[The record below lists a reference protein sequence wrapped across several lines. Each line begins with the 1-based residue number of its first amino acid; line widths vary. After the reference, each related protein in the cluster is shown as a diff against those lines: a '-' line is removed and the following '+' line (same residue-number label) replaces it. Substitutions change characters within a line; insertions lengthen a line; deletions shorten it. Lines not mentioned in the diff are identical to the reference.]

1 MLKKTLLF
9 LLILISFKAS
19 SQEHWEDEFWREEGK
34 KRYAKT
40 MSMAE
45 MYTTFYSNG
54 QIKWQGKCLENGTP
68 DSVWV
73 YYDDKGNK
81 LWEGEYN
88 GKYYEYK
95 DYYEYGYD
103 DGENR
108 SYVKNNWDTTII
120 GNYKNG
126 LKEGEWQE
134 FDNTGKFIFKK
145 GQFRNGEPTGIWQ
158 EFSEQTVE
166 TKILKAAEY
175 NYATQ
180 KRILYKL
187 DSIDGTEHIDSILYE
202 SQHGIKNN
210 RYNHYNTSEGD
221 VKLNL
226 CFLGYGQL
234 ININPLNDFFYQ
246 KSYSKLSPQI
256 QSIGFEWSGVI
267 ENEMYWFYNL
277 NWTPAMSAQL
287 NDSIRLRL
295 SGYNTNLDFGY
306 DFIEANAVDIAPTLG
321 FGFQQLKLKVLKT
334 QSIDSLAYNFNEGDY
349 RIYRNSAPTVN
360 AMLNLRFNIG
370 GFTIGF
376 AGGYVL
382 DCSSPKWRYNGKF
395 LSDSPKTSVSGVVAN
410 VSIGF
415 HIKDY

>member
-1 MLKKTLLF
+1 MKKTLFL
-9 LLILISFKAS
+9 LLILISFKTF

-40 MSMAE
+40 LTMAG
-45 MYTTFYSNG
+45 MYTTFYDNG
-54 QIKWQGKCLENGTP
+54 KIKWQGKCLENGTP
-68 DSVWV
+68 DSVWG
-73 YYDDKGNK
+73 YYDNEGNK

-88 GKYYEYK
+88 GKYYQYK
-95 DYYEYGYD
+95 SYYEYEDGTFESKYD
-103 DGENR
+103 
-108 SYVKNNWDTTII
+108 WDTCII

-126 LKEGEWQE
+126 LKDGEWQQ
-134 FDNTGKFIFKK
+134 FDATGKFIFKK
-145 GQFRNGEPTGIWQ
+145 GHYRNGEPTGVWQ
-158 EFSEQTVE
+158 EFTEQTIA

-175 NYATQ
+175 DYATQ

-187 DSIDGTEHIDSILYE
+187 DSIDGTEHIDSMFYA
-202 SQHGIKNN
+202 SRYGIDNN
-210 RYNHYNTSEGD
+210 TNHFNTSEDD

-234 ININPLNDFFYQ
+234 INLNPLNDFFYQ
-246 KSYSKLSPQI
+246 KSYSKLNPQI
-256 QSIGFEWSGVI
+256 QSIGLEWSGVI

-277 NWTPAMSAQL
+277 NWTPAISAQL

-295 SGYNTNLDFGY
+295 SGYNTSLDFGY

-334 QSIDSLAYNFNEGDY
+334 QNIDSMAYAFNEGDY
-349 RIYRNSAPTVN
+349 KIYRNSAPTLN

>member
-1 MLKKTLLF
+1 MIKKTLF
-9 LLILISFKAS
+9 LLLIFISGKSF

-40 MSMAE
+40 MSMAG

-54 QIKWQGKCLENGTP
+54 KIKWQGKCLENGTP

-73 YYDDKGNK
+73 YYDDGGNK
-81 LWEGEYN
+81 LWEGEYS

-95 DYYEYGYD
+95 NYNEYGYG

-108 SYVKNNWDTTII
+108 SYITNHWDTTII
-120 GNYKNG
+120 GHYKNG
-126 LKEGEWQE
+126 LKDGEWQQY
-134 FDNTGKFIFKK
+134 DYTGKFIFKK
-145 GQFRNGEPTGIWQ
+145 GHYRNGEPTGIWQ
-158 EFSEQTVE
+158 EFSEQTVT
-166 TKILKAAEY
+166 TKVLKAAEY
-175 NYATQ
+175 DYATQ

-187 DSIDGTEHIDSILYE
+187 DSIDGTEHIDSINYA
-202 SQHGIKNN
+202 SQYGIDNNIN
-210 RYNHYNTSEGD
+210 RYNSTESD
-221 VKLNL
+221 VKFNI
-226 CFLGYGQL
+226 CFLGYGQQ

-256 QSIGFEWSGVI
+256 QSYGIEWSGVI
-267 ENEMYWFYNL
+267 ENEMYWSYNI

-295 SGYNTNLDFGY
+295 SGYNTNLNFGY
-306 DFIEANAVDIAPTLG
+306 DFFEANAIDLAPTLG

-334 QSIDSLAYNFNEGDY
+334 QNIDSAAYAFNEGDY
-349 RIYRNSAPTVN
+349 KIYRNSAPTLN

-382 DCSSPKWRYNGKF
+382 DCSSPRWRYNGKF

>member
-1 MLKKTLLF
+1 MIKRTLF
-9 LLILISFKAS
+9 LLLVLISFKTF

-40 MSMAE
+40 LSMAG

-54 QIKWQGKCLENGTP
+54 KIKWQGKCLENGNP

-73 YYDDKGNK
+73 YYDTEGNK
-81 LWEGEYN
+81 LWEGEYT
-88 GKYYEYK
+88 GKYYQYK
-95 DYYEYGYD
+95 SYYEYV
-103 DGENR
+103 DGTFE
-108 SYVKNNWDTTII
+108 SKNDWDTCLI

-126 LKEGEWQE
+126 LKDGEWQE
-134 FDNTGKFIFKK
+134 YDADGKFIYKK
-145 GQFRNGEPTGIWQ
+145 GHYRNGEPTGIWQ
-158 EFSEQTVE
+158 EFTEQIVA
-166 TKILKAAEY
+166 TKLLKTAEY
-175 NYATQ
+175 DYTTQ
-180 KRILYKL
+180 KRTIYKL
-187 DSIDGTEHIDSILYE
+187 DSIDGTQHIDSLKYDANY
-202 SQHGIKNN
+202 GIDKNHLT
-210 RYNHYNTSEGD
+210 RYNSSEDG
-221 VKLNL
+221 VKFNL

-234 ININPLNDFFYQ
+234 INLNPLNDFFYQ

-256 QSIGFEWSGVI
+256 QSFGFEWSGVI

-277 NWTPAMSAQL
+277 NWTPAISAQL

-295 SGYNTNLDFGY
+295 SGYNSSLDFGY
-306 DFIEANAVDIAPTLG
+306 DFVEANGVDIAPTLG

-334 QSIDSLAYNFNEGDY
+334 QNIDSMSYAFNEGDY
-349 RIYRNSAPTVN
+349 KIYRNSAPTVN